1 VNGSII
7 EIRKYPNRRLYD
19 QTHSQHLTIEELY
32 EMVVSGKTVRVTDS
46 KTGQDITNVV
56 LLQALIERDPAKL
69 GVFPSELL
77 HLMVRANEQLLQSTT
92 AQWFASLLRA
102 FSGVPTWGYW
112 GGGEQVKES
121 PAAGVAGIGQ
131 AFTGWPG
138 AVGGGGVASG
148 ARQAGSAEQL
158 KELEQRVQELMEE
171 VRRMKRSGAAGED
184 GAEPSG

>member
-1 VNGSII
+1 MNGSII

-112 GGGEQVKES
+112 GGSEQVKES

-138 AVGGGGVASG
+138 A
-148 ARQAGSAEQL
+148 RQSGSAEHL
-158 KELEQRVQELMEE
+158 RELEQRVQELMEE

-184 GAEPSG
+184 GAKESG